1 MVDCHL
7 IWASTPTPVGLHR
20 LNKMD
25 GPPLEGLCV
34 IHFLIWLSR
43 KPALR
48 YICLSIR
55 VLTEISPVH
64 HTAQLLICSP
74 VPAVCAA
81 LDSLTRC
88 DQQPVGPSSFA
99 NVHSGDSAQRICTS
113 FTSVTKLLTRPKCGI
128 LPVCLNND
136 ATLIGSMVL
145 CLGSGE

>member
-1 MVDCHL
+1 MG
-7 IWASTPTPVGLHR
+7 SRG

-34 IHFLIWLSR
+34 IHFLMWLSR

-55 VLTEISPVH
+55 VLTEISR

-81 LDSLTRC
+81 LDFLARC
-88 DQQPVGPSSFA
+88 DQQPVSQSSFA
-99 NVHSGDSAQRICTS
+99 SGVDSGDSAQRSSTS
-113 FTSVTKLLTRPKCGI
+113 FAGVTKLLTRPKCGI

-136 ATLIGSMVL
+136 ATLIGSVVL